1 MSYDGPERRIDNLRH
16 EEQIDRLNH
25 VVFGNGEPGLAE
37 NYRALKTMVD
47 SITSDVRE
55 SKLARRQIAIGVII
69 GVVVATLNL
78 VMTLMRHV

>member
-1 MSYDGPERRIDNLRH
+1 MSYDGPERRADNLRH

-47 SITSDVRE
+47 TITSDVKE
-55 SKLARRQIAIGVII
+55 SKLARRQIAIGVVI
-69 GVVVATLNL
+69 GVVLAALNL
-78 VMTLMRHV
+78 ITTLIHS